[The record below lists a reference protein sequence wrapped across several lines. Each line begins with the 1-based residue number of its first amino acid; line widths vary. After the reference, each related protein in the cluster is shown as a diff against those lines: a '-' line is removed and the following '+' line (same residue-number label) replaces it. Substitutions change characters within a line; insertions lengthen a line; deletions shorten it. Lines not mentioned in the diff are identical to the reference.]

1 MTGIDREVIRDL
13 LPLYR
18 SGLASPATRRLVEA
32 HLASDPELAGQ
43 LNLPD
48 QPASDAAAT
57 EEFRA
62 FARSRSLLRWQR
74 RLFGLAV
81 GLTVLSLATAMRIDD
96 HGISNVRLL
105 AVEQPLAFAP
115 VVVAAIVSWIGYFVF
130 KRRVRNG

>member
-1 MTGIDREVIRDL
+1 MTDIDREVIRDL

-32 HLASDPELAGQ
+32 HLATDPELAGQ
-43 LNLPD
+43 LGVPD
-48 QPASDAAAT
+48 EPANDAEASR
-57 EEFRA
+57 EFRA
-62 FARSRSLLRWQR
+62 FARSRMLLRWQR

-81 GLTVLSLATAMRIDD
+81 GLTVLSLTTAMHIDE

-115 VVVAAIVSWIGYFVF
+115 VSAAAIASWIGYFVF
-130 KRRVRNG
+130 KRRVRTG